1 MRTQHQI
8 ASELHENLGH
18 EEGQSCPWRDVTT
31 CAVFEDILAALR
43 EQSLLTRAA
52 IVGELKDWA
61 KRWPIN
67 KSAVLGCAEAIRVE
81 MAQAEPEFNP

>member
-18 EEGQSCPWRDVTT
+18 EEGQSCPWVDVTT
-31 CAVFEDILAALR
+31 CAVFGDILAALR

-52 IVGELKDWA
+52 IVGELEDWA
-61 KRWPIN
+61 KRWPMN
-67 KSAVLGCAEAIRVE
+67 KSVVLGCAKEIQLDLEGENERV
-81 MAQAEPEFNP
+81 